1 MARVIRLRIDELMK
15 SKGLNQKE
23 FAAMTKLRPQ
33 TVSEL
38 VRGVRVQVDLRTL
51 QKIAEAF
58 EIDDPR
64 ELIIIKTSND

>member
-15 SKGLNQKE
+15 SRGLNQKE
-23 FAAMTKLRPQ
+23 FAAKANLRPQ

-51 QKIAEAF
+51 QKITDAF

-64 ELIIIKTSND
+64 ELFLINNE